1 MKDQKALK
9 CIPIARL
16 TFAVGLIFQQTLF
29 SLGKPTR
36 KVRANKTL
44 RLQALVLLGFWA
56 VINTAPQLAVN
67 TLSGRVFEGNGAGA
81 QSRNVAI
88 GNRAD

>member
-36 KVRANKTL
+36 KIRANKTL
-44 RLQALVLLGFWA
+44 RLQALVPAGFWA
-56 VINTAPQLAVN
+56 VMTAE
-67 TLSGRVFEGNGAGA
+67 S
-81 QSRNVAI
+81 
-88 GNRAD
+88 